1 MSDHTTFLRSLCL
14 RMEKPDAAN
23 LATNRLI
30 RHFMSLSQLPVNL
43 SRGAAAEGGD
53 AGHRHKSVAAAFSGY
68 VEICQL
74 FSVRLKILEKALEL
88 VLHCVHL
95 LAHVQN
101 DFHSSE
107 IYAEI
112 TC

>member
-1 MSDHTTFLRSLCL
+1 MKDHTAEAGGVQS
-14 RMEKPDAAN
+14 
-23 LATNRLI
+23 
-30 RHFMSLSQLPVNL
+30 

-53 AGHRHKSVAAAFSGY
+53 ASQGHESVAAAFGRN

-74 FSVRLKILEKALEL
+74 FGVRLEILKKSFEL

-101 DFHSSE
+101 DFDSSE

-112 TC
+112 ARQ